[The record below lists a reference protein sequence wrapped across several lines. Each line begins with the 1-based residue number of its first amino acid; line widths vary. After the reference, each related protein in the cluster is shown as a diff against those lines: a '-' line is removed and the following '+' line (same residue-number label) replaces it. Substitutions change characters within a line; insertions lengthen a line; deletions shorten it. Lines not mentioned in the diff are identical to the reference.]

1 MRAAARV
8 ARLERR
14 RQAGQSDDEIQITA
28 VVWPDESEQPG
39 LSLMSERRR
48 RVDYRAG
55 LHLIAPEG
63 WPDCGVGPGG
73 EQPPAGPV
81 VVLSWGDE

>member
-14 RQAGQSDDEIQITA
+14 RRAGQPDDEIQITVA
-28 VVWPDESEQPG
+28 AWPDDEGQQPEQVVSP
-39 LSLMSERRR
+39 SR